1 MDLTQTGFALECS
14 NSVFRLGCLFAFEGE
29 VGSSFARMDA
39 FHGSHNR
46 FDHR

>member
-1 MDLTQTGFALECS
+1 MDLTQTGFTLESS
-14 NSVFRLGCLFAFEGE
+14 NTLFRSGCLFAFEAE